1 MIFIVYSLIKIKTIC
16 YWKYIFI
23 YISGIVVHM
32 NIVAASALP
41 DAFYMANYNIT
52 FFCKRNISKNCTLQT
67 FNFQYLYLKLV
78 KFKIV

>member
-41 DAFYMANYNIT
+41 DAFYLANYNIT
-52 FFCKRNISKNCTLQT
+52 FFVKEITL
-67 FNFQYLYLKLV
+67 
-78 KFKIV
+78 KIVLYKLLIFNICI